1 MFRVAEL
8 RKILVISSLRKTV
21 YYIDNMKS
29 LLNNLD
35 TQDNEQIE
43 RSFQLALENLNERLR
58 LQFKGIRRV
67 DGVFGGLCR
76 GGAGPIIRI

>member
-58 LQFKGIRRV
+58 LQFKGIAELMGYLEV
-67 DGVFGGLCR
+67 Y
-76 GGAGPIIRI
+76 AGEGQDL